1 MTVLAMVLLLLPG
14 FVWWAW
20 LGKRDEDPILS
31 FALMIGISLAFWGL
45 LAELIFLLGGS
56 LCLADI
62 VGILAIL
69 LVLGIAGLVKNGLKI
84 QKSKLPYLL
93 IGLAALGLV
102 IAWRLYQARDLLL
115 PNWVDS
121 QHHYLII
128 KAILENGGLP
138 GSLSPYLDVPF
149 FYHYGFHA
157 VTALF
162 TGLSGLEIGDATL
175 VFGQVLNA
183 AIGLSIY
190 ALGKVLW
197 EDWRPAALAALL
209 VSFATRMP
217 AYYLSWGRYTLTTG
231 LILLPLAMAVSL
243 QLQKQSF
250 SRKMVITLTLL
261 TAGVLFSHYFA
272 SVLLAIFLVILVL
285 VYLIPRWKAP
295 LTALSGVSGVIL
307 GTLSG
312 LILAAPWLARVA
324 NFSSASTGVSANFPE
339 SFSTLLNS
347 NQWDYIWK
355 LLGPVSNLWLLIPAG
370 LGLVWALIKGKQI
383 HFGMWAL
390 TMGILTMPWSLT
402 LRPFRPDH
410 FAIVLF
416 LPVVLLAG
424 WFFWQVSLLLEKW
437 HKKRWISLI
446 FLIFVLTGWT
456 VWGFLLNTD
465 TINSKTVLVTE
476 TDMEALDWVAEN
488 TPPDARFFI
497 NTAYWLNNAYRG
509 VDGGGW
515 LLPYA
520 ERWSLVP
527 TVFYGYSPDKEYVRQ
542 TLDWGERASQIT
554 TCSEDFWALV
564 DEAELSWIYIREGVG
579 ELQPE
584 NLENCEGITNT
595 YTNGDIAIFRID

>member
-312 LILAAPWLARVA
+312 LILAAPWLARVV